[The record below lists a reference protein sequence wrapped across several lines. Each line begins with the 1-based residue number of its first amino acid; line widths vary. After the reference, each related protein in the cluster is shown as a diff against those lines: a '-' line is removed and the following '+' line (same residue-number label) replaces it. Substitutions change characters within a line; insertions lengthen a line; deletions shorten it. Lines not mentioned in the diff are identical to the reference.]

1 MTTACFLFRHKA
13 RAILFCVVSLLATAG
28 IPAVCHGGNAMETFF
43 RNTDYEL
50 NVYRI
55 NGKLPGKTLL
65 IIGGIQGDEPGGFL
79 SADLYADMELI
90 RGNLI
95 VVPRAN
101 FYSIILNTRQV
112 NEDMNR
118 KFSGSSPE
126 NYEAQVVSILKR
138 LIAESSCLLNLHD
151 GSGFYRDT
159 WESEMRNPSRYGQSI
174 IVDCEEHRD
183 PNTGNIIALGK
194 MARSAISKINE
205 EIANPDHLFHFNN
218 HRTQSPDSSHPEQRK
233 SATYFALV

>member
-1 MTTACFLFRHKA
+1 MTPARLFLRFKSTVT
-13 RAILFCVVSLLATAG
+13 IFCVLSLAALACV
-28 IPAVCHGGNAMETFF
+28 PAVCHGKNTLETFF
-43 RNTDYEL
+43 QNTDYEL

-79 SADLYADMELI
+79 SADLYADMELV

-101 FYSIILNTRQV
+101 FYSIILNKRQI

-118 KFSGSSPE
+118 KFSGSSRE

-138 LIAESSCLLNLHD
+138 LITESNCLLNLHD
-151 GSGFYRDT
+151 GSGFYRDI
-159 WESEMRNPSRYGQSI
+159 WQSEMKNPARYGQSI
-174 IVDCEEHRD
+174 IVDCEGYKD
-183 PNTGNIIALGK
+183 LAGNEIPLGK
-194 MARSAISKINE
+194 MAKIAISKIN
-205 EIANPDHLFHFNN
+205 
-218 HRTQSPDSSHPEQRK
+218 
-233 SATYFALV
+233 